1 MDFVQIFSIVL
12 LVFSIK
18 HIIIVLTVKINAI
31 QKPPQIGAAQTDE
44 KEFYY
49 WKTAI
54 HIPSALILNTNKIK
68 EKICAEIQYKPVKN
82 SYEIVG
88 LIFSKF

>member
-1 MDFVQIFSIVL
+1 MSYDRR
-12 LVFSIK
+12 
-18 HIIIVLTVKINAI
+18 
-31 QKPPQIGAAQTDE
+31 GG
-44 KEFYY
+44 FYIRPLRDSY
-49 WKTAI
+49 F
-54 HIPSALILNTNKIK
+54 ILNTNKIK